1 MDLLTFLSPEKIKV
15 FVLVLAR
22 VSGAVMTIPV
32 LGSNLVPRQ
41 VKAAISL
48 FLTLLL
54 LPVVAKTQV
63 VSLSME
69 WIGWAVEIARELTV
83 GVVLGYSVRLL
94 FTGIE
99 LAGQIIGFQMGLS
112 IANVMGAQSQDQ
124 LPTIISE
131 FKNLMAVMIF
141 LSLNAHHYFLKGMAD
156 SFTLVPLASF
166 SPQLPLLRRLILLT
180 GNIFILSLRIG
191 APIIVVLL
199 LTEIALGIIARLV
212 PQMNVFIVALPL
224 RIGVGL
230 LMIAFSL
237 PFFLYLVKGLFFNLY
252 REILIL
258 LYTMRG

>member
-1 MDLLTFLSPEKIKV
+1 MDLLTFSSPEEIKI
-15 FVLVLAR
+15 FVLVLTR
-22 VSGAVMTIPV
+22 VTGAVMTIPV

-48 FLTLLL
+48 LLALLL
-54 LPVVAKTQV
+54 FPVVARTQV

-69 WIGWAVEIARELTV
+69 WIGWTVEIVRELTV
-83 GVVLGYSVRLL
+83 GIVLGYSVRFL
-94 FTGIE
+94 FIGIE
-99 LAGQIIGFQMGLS
+99 LAGQIIGFQMGFN

-124 LPTIISE
+124 LPIISE

-141 LSLNAHHYFLKGMAD
+141 LSLNAHHYLLKGMAD

-166 SPQLPLLRRLILLT
+166 SPQLPLVRRLILLT
-180 GNIFILSLRIG
+180 GNIFILSLKIG

-237 PFFLYLVKGLFFNLY
+237 PFFLYLTKGLFFNLY

>member
-54 LPVVAKTQV
+54 FPVVARTQV

-83 GVVLGYSVRLL
+83 GVVLGYSVRFL

-124 LPTIISE
+124 LPIISE

-166 SPQLPLLRRLILLT
+166 SPQLPLIRRLILLT
-180 GNIFILSLRIG
+180 GNIFILSLKIG

-237 PFFLYLVKGLFFNLY
+237 PFFLYLAKGLFFNLY

-258 LYTMRG
+258 LYAMRG